1 MILDG
6 KVVSKELNNTL
17 KDQIKKTSVLFRRPK
32 LAIILVGDNPASL
45 KYIKGKIKAADFVG
59 IDVELI
65 RFSKNCEE
73 EDVIKKIISI
83 NNNKSIDGLIVQ
95 LPLPKNFNEKKI
107 TDTIGENK
115 DADGFTTLSKGRLFQ
130 GFPKICPATPLGIIK
145 LLDYYKINV
154 SGKKTVVIG
163 RSNIV
168 GFPLA
173 KMLLDRN
180 ATVTICHSQ
189 TKSIKEYTKNA
200 DLIFIAIGKPDYLT
214 SNMVKKGVV
223 IVDVGI
229 NVGIDGKLSGDA
241 KFSELKDISSAIT
254 PVPGGVGPMTV
265 HALLSNTIELYKSN
279 VKII

>member
-17 KDQIKKTSVLFRRPK
+17 KNQIKKTSVLFRRPK

-107 TDTIGENK
+107 TDTISENK

-130 GFPKICPATPLGIIK
+130 GLPKICPATPLGIIK

-180 ATVTICHSQ
+180 STVTICHSQ

-241 KFSELKDISSAIT
+241 KFSELKNISSAIT
-254 PVPGGVGPMTV
+254 PVPGGVGPMTI

>member
-32 LAIILVGDNPASL
+32 LAIILVGDNPSSL

-130 GFPKICPATPLGIIK
+130 GSPKICPATPLGIIK

>member
-32 LAIILVGDNPASL
+32 LAIILVGDNPSSL

-130 GFPKICPATPLGIIK
+130 GSPKICPATPLGIIK

-180 ATVTICHSQ
+180 STVTICHSQ

-200 DLIFIAIGKPDYLT
+200 DLIFIAIGKSDFLT

>member
-6 KVVSKELNNTL
+6 KVVSKELNNIL

-115 DADGFTTLSKGRLFQ
+115 DADGNTTWSKGRLFQ
-130 GFPKICPATPLGIIK
+130 GFPKIYPATPLGIIK

-180 ATVTICHSQ
+180 STVTICHSQ

-254 PVPGGVGPMTV
+254 PVPGGVGPMTI

-279 VKII
+279 VKMI

>member
-17 KDQIKKTSVLFRRPK
+17 KNQIKKTSVLFRRPK

-130 GFPKICPATPLGIIK
+130 GLPKICPATPLGIIK

-180 ATVTICHSQ
+180 STVTICHSQ

-200 DLIFIAIGKPDYLT
+200 DLIFIAIGKPDFLT

-241 KFSELKDISSAIT
+241 KFSELKNISSAIT
-254 PVPGGVGPMTV
+254 PVPGGVGPMTI

>member
-1 MILDG
+1 MYL
-6 KVVSKELNNTL
+6 E
-17 KDQIKKTSVLFRRPK
+17 
-32 LAIILVGDNPASL
+32 
-45 KYIKGKIKAADFVG
+45 
-59 IDVELI
+59 
-65 RFSKNCEE
+65 
-73 EDVIKKIISI
+73 
-83 NNNKSIDGLIVQ
+83 
-95 LPLPKNFNEKKI
+95 
-107 TDTIGENK
+107 
-115 DADGFTTLSKGRLFQ
+115 
-130 GFPKICPATPLGIIK
+130 
-145 LLDYYKINV
+145 
-154 SGKKTVVIG
+154 KKTVVIG

-200 DLIFIAIGKPDYLT
+200 DLIFIAIGKSDFLT

-254 PVPGGVGPMTV
+254 PVPGGVGPMTI

>member
-6 KVVSKELNNTL
+6 KLVSKELNNTL
-17 KDQIKKTSVLFRRPK
+17 KNQIKKTAVLFRRPK
-32 LAIILVGDNPASL
+32 LAIILVGENPASL

-65 RFSKNCEE
+65 KFSKNCEE

-83 NNNKSIDGLIVQ
+83 NKNKSVDGLIVQ
-95 LPLPKNFNEKKI
+95 LPLPKNFNEKRI

-115 DADGFTTLSKGRLFQ
+115 DADGFTTLSKGMLFQ
-130 GFPKICPATPLGIIK
+130 GFPKICPATPLGVIK
-145 LLDYYKINV
+145 LLDYYKIDV

-189 TKSIKEYTKNA
+189 TKSIKEYTKMQ
-200 DLIFIAIGKPDYLT
+200 I
-214 SNMVKKGVV
+214 
-223 IVDVGI
+223 
-229 NVGIDGKLSGDA
+229 
-241 KFSELKDISSAIT
+241 
-254 PVPGGVGPMTV
+254 
-265 HALLSNTIELYKSN
+265 
-279 VKII
+279 